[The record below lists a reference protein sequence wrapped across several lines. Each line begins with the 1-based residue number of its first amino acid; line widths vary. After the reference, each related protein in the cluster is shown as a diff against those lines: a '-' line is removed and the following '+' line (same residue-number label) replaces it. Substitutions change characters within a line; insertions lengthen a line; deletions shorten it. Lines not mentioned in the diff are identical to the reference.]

1 MTPDDKDLLRRVLE
15 MVRLAMWHTREVSKD
30 KEAKY
35 ELTSGI
41 NECDELTW
49 VGGFFNQGGIIL

>member
-41 NECDELTW
+41 NECDELTKICRAKNTT
-49 VGGFFNQGGIIL
+49 V